1 MTDYYVGYS
10 KMSGPTFSFGL
21 EKETKIGYTV
31 QKTVTEGF
39 MNIAVITGA
48 SSGMGRDFVKAIDKA
63 YALDELWVI
72 ARRAERL
79 ESLKSE
85 CKTPIRTLCWDL
97 SAPENLHAYKSLLE
111 TEQPKIRLLVNAAG
125 YGLFGACEEMDVD
138 NQLGIVALN
147 DSALSAMCLTSLPYM
162 ERGDAIV
169 NLGSNSSWQPVPYM
183 TVYAASKAYVLSFS
197 RALGRELKSKGV
209 HVMCVCPG
217 WIKTEFFDRA
227 KHDDTIRYFDRW
239 YTSEQVVERAM
250 KDLKKKKTVS
260 ILGLPVRMQV
270 RLVKLLPVNMVM
282 NTWCRQQGKE

>member
-1 MTDYYVGYS
+1 
-10 KMSGPTFSFGL
+10 
-21 EKETKIGYTV
+21 
-31 QKTVTEGF
+31 

-63 YALDELWVI
+63 YDLDELWVI

-79 ESLKSE
+79 ESLRSE
-85 CKTPIRTLCWDL
+85 CRTPIRAFSRDL
-97 SAPENLHAYKSLLE
+97 SAPESLHAYKTLLE
-111 TEQPKIRLLVNAAG
+111 AEKPNIRLLVNAAG
-125 YGLFGACEEMDVD
+125 YGLFGACEEMDVC
-138 NQLGIVALN
+138 NQLGIVTLN
-147 DSALSAMCLTSLPYM
+147 DSALSAMCLYSLPYM
-162 ERGDAIV
+162 QRGDAII

-197 RALGRELKSKGV
+197 RALGRELKAKGI

-239 YTSEQVVERAM
+239 YTSEQVVEKAM

-282 NTWCRQQGKE
+282 NTWCRQQGKD